1 MVDRTQGRKKSDF
14 VAKTTVD
21 AGAFMDY
28 FVNGTNYK
36 ISYANFVG
44 GLGVTGSIEQDGAPT
59 GVAVLDIDGTVNKI
73 RNVESG
79 AGILASVSAQN
90 GVEIKHNFSADS
102 TGTPLLLNINDA
114 TPDIAS
120 LVAGNRISLTPSG
133 NHVTVA
139 VVEQPRYGT
148 VHMQGNTTPTVISA
162 ASTPTKV
169 VGTFTTDIVSQFLG
183 NNNGRLTYTGAST
196 IVLRVNATV
205 SFTSATSPNQDVG
218 IYLAKNGAAIA
229 GTKIVRQVDTS
240 GGANA
245 GTFFNISFSTND
257 YVELFVSNDT
267 STDNII
273 VSDTIL
279 SVF

>member
-1 MVDRTQGRKKSDF
+1 MVDRAQGRKKSDF
-14 VAKTTVD
+14 VAKSAVD
-21 AGAFMDY
+21 AGAYMDY

-148 VHMQGNTTPTVISA
+148 VHMQGNSNPTVISA
-162 ASTPTKV
+162 TSTPTKV

-183 NNNGRLTYTGAST
+183 NNNGRLTYTGTST

-205 SFTSATSPNQDVG
+205 SFQSATSPNQDVS

-229 GTKIVRQVDTS
+229 GTKIIRQVDTS

-279 SVF
+279 SIF